1 MGSTSSSSS
10 QIMITKHQF
19 SVYLPIVEEKVTLKK
34 INEFN
39 QIINKYGIFLGVC
52 PSRNQDRKAFVHYII
67 DLNVDY
73 SILSRGAGRPQVAS
87 DYTLEEVEKMLQ
99 KGMSSE
105 EIADLLHMSL
115 SSFYRRLKKAR
126 TEKSIIHSDVIVF

>member
-52 PSRNQDRKAFVHYII
+52 PSRNQDRKRAGKNYLNEFASGQRDTKGIPDAII
-67 DLNVDY
+67 VYQYALICTARIRIKDGRKEGG
-73 SILSRGAGRPQVAS
+73 SRQV
-87 DYTLEEVEKMLQ
+87 K
-99 KGMSSE
+99 
-105 EIADLLHMSL
+105 IN
-115 SSFYRRLKKAR
+115 R
-126 TEKSIIHSDVIVF
+126 

>member
-1 MGSTSSSSS
+1 MSDTLTHS
-10 QIMITKHQF
+10 QYALCRSLF
-19 SVYLPIVEEKVTLKK
+19 SAQNRSNNY
-34 INEFN
+34 
-39 QIINKYGIFLGVC
+39 FLG
-52 PSRNQDRKAFVHYII
+52 SKAFVHYII

-105 EIADLLHMSL
+105 EIANLLHMSL